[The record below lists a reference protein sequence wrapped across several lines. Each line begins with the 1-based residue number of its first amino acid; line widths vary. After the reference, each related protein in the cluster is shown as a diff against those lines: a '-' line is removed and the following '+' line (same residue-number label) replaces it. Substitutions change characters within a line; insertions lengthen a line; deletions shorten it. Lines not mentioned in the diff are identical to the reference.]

1 MKLQQL
7 NVNGSKLNQR
17 VQFKG
22 QILSDSDNIITVSV
36 NLKSTVQQAYQKLL
50 QEASYITSV
59 NGIKTDQTGCFSLLG
74 SGCISITD
82 ATDTTD
88 SDTIA
93 EQNSLAIFD
102 GCKACNSCQDQWQL
116 AKAMQQQHLW
126 LIAMK
131 DCQLYYEDAAASLWQ
146 QLLDNRLK
154 DSQGLCINT
163 QSSLDSQ
170 GYRQTQFKRAIKLLY
185 QYKAL
190 IAMWNYMV
198 YNMNNVVK
206 VDRAPQDYAGLV
218 ARIKR
223 SFNLCQ
229 DQHIDAMTLK
239 ITIQRQGAGQS
250 QTGSIVDQVIGQQE
264 PSQDAKKLDYKIYFY
279 AGAVEQNT
287 FTEFRTDSGNRN
299 EANRGPK
306 PTVTFQTV
314 SMDKITATIQF
325 TGLVAC
331 QATLSAE
338 IKVIPIAIRTDV
350 DGDKVLNKYKLTQ
363 SDFQNSGL
371 SLTIGSFAK
380 FRRIN
385 MTVPETELTAT
396 NRWKISSQWSTINP
410 PLKDYTFYKTA
421 YCAYPTRLLTQKKQV
436 TQETT

>member
-7 NVNGSKLNQR
+7 KVQDTTLNQR
-17 VQFKG
+17 VQFRG
-22 QILSDSDNIITVSV
+22 PILSVLDNTVTLQV
-36 NLKSTVQQAYQKLL
+36 NLKSTVQQAYQRIL
-50 QEASYITSV
+50 QQASYVTSIGGV
-59 NGIKTDQTGCFSLLG
+59 KTDKTGCFSLLG
-74 SGCISITD
+74 SGCVSVTD
-82 ATDTTD
+82 ATDNTD
-88 SDTIA
+88 PDTKA
-93 EQNSLAIFD
+93 EQNSLVIFD

-116 AKAMQQQHLW
+116 AKAMQEQHLW

-131 DCQLYYEDAAASLWQ
+131 DCQLYYQDAAASLWQ

-154 DSQGLCINT
+154 DTQGLCINV
-163 QSSLDSQ
+163 QSSLDDP
-170 GYRQTQFKRAIKLLY
+170 GYRQTEFKRAIKLLY

-198 YNMNNVVK
+198 YNMNNIIT

-218 ARIKR
+218 ARVKR
-223 SFNLCQ
+223 GFNLCQ
-229 DQHIDAMTLK
+229 EQHIDAMTLK
-239 ITIQRQGAGQS
+239 ITIQRQGTGQA
-250 QTGSIVDQVIGQQE
+250 QTGTVIDQVIGQQE
-264 PSQDAKKLDYKIYFY
+264 PPQDAKKLEYKIYFY
-279 AGAVEQNT
+279 AGAVQQNT
-287 FTEFRTDSGNRN
+287 FTQFRTDSGNKN
-299 EANRGPK
+299 EANKGPT

-314 SMDKITATIQF
+314 SVNKITATIQF

-350 DGDKVLNKYKLTQ
+350 DNDKVLNKYKLTQ
-363 SDFQNSGL
+363 ADFQNSGL

-385 MTVPETELTAT
+385 MTVPQTQLTAT
-396 NRWKISSQWSTINP
+396 NRWKISSQWVTVNP

-421 YCAYPTRLLTQKKQV
+421 YCAYPTRLLTQKRQV
-436 TQETT
+436 IQKNT